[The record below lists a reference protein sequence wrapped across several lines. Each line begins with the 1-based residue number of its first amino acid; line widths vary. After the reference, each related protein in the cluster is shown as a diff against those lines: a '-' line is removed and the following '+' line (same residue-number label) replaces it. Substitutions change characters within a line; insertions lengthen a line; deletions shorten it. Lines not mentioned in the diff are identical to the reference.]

1 MIFKIAWR
9 NIYRNK
15 KRSLITIT
23 SIFAALFLIILM
35 RALQFGF
42 YDKLIETVVESYAG
56 YVEIHADGFWDNQNL
71 DNSMQVDQELLDKIK
86 SVEGVENIVQ
96 RLQTFSLISMGDKTK
111 GAVINGINLSEE
123 QKITDWNKKML
134 SGSFDIKKN
143 EIIIGKGIAEFFNIS
158 ENDTLILYGQGYR
171 GMMAAGKYPVKGII
185 DLKNPDLNKLGVFMT
200 MESARN
206 YVSSDDI
213 STHIIIDKEKYYEE
227 KKIVENLDNVLSDRY
242 EVMTWKETLPEIEQT
257 ITADSAGG
265 LIMAFI
271 LYVIV
276 VFGMFGTVLM
286 MTEER
291 KYEFGVLIS
300 IGMSRARLFGI
311 ILIET
316 VILSMVGVFLA
327 IAVTFPICYY
337 YNINPINMA
346 TLMGEGADQM
356 MQEMGFSPIAPMST
370 SLDIPLSHALVIFL
384 FSLLISIYPAIKI
397 AKLNPVKSMKV

>member
-23 SIFAALFLIILM
+23 SVFAALLLIILM

-56 YVEIHADGFWDNQNL
+56 YVEIHADGFWDNQSL
-71 DNSMQVDQELLDKIK
+71 DNSMQVDQQLLDDIQ

-96 RLQTFSLISMGDKTK
+96 RLQTFSLISVGEKTK
-111 GAVINGINLSEE
+111 GGVINGINLSEE
-123 QKITDWNKKML
+123 QKITDWNKKMV
-134 SGSFDIKKN
+134 SGSFDLSDN
-143 EIIIGKGIAEFFNIS
+143 EIIIAKGIAEFFDIS

-171 GMMAAGKYPVKGII
+171 GMMAAGKYPVKGVI
-185 DLKNPDLNKLGVFMT
+185 DLKNPDLNKIGLFMT
-200 MESARN
+200 MESVRN
-206 YVSSDDI
+206 YVSSDEI
-213 STHIIIDKEKYYEE
+213 STHIIIGKEKYYDEG
-227 KKIVENLDNVLSDRY
+227 KIVEDLSLILSDDY

-300 IGMSRARLFGI
+300 IGMSRIRLFGI
-311 ILIET
+311 ILVET
-316 VILSMVGVFLA
+316 IILSMVGVVLA
-327 IAVTFPICYY
+327 VMVTYPISIY
-337 YNINPINMA
+337 YNINPIDMA
-346 TLMGEGADQM
+346 ILMGDGAVQM
-356 MQEMGFSPIAPMST
+356 IEEMGFSPMIPMSI
-370 SLDIPLSHALVIFL
+370 SWDIPLSHSLVIFI

-397 AKLNPVKSMKV
+397 SKLNPVKSMKI

>member
-1 MIFKIAWR
+1 MILKIAWR

-23 SIFAALFLIILM
+23 SVFAALFLIILM

-56 YVEIHADGFWDNQNL
+56 YVEIHADGFWDNQSL
-71 DNSMQVDQELLDKIK
+71 DNSMQVDQALISDIK
-86 SVEGVENIVQ
+86 SVDGVENIVL

-111 GAVINGINLSEE
+111 GGVINGVNLDEE
-123 QKITDWNKKML
+123 QKITDWNKKMV
-134 SGSFDIKKN
+134 SGSFDLDKN
-143 EIIIGKGIAEFFNIS
+143 EIIIGKGIAEFFRVS

-200 MESARN
+200 METARD
-206 YVSSDDI
+206 YVSSDEV
-213 STHIIIDKEKYYEE
+213 STHIIIDKEKYYKEE
-227 KKIVENLDNVLSDRY
+227 KIVEDLNNVLSEDY
-242 EVMTWKETLPEIEQT
+242 EIMTWKQTLPEIEQT

-300 IGMSRARLFGI
+300 IGMSRLRLFGI
-311 ILIET
+311 ILCET
-316 VILSMVGVFLA
+316 IILSMIGVLLA
-327 IAVTFPICYY
+327 IIVTYPICYY
-337 YNINPINMA
+337 YNLNPIDMA
-346 TLMGEGADQM
+346 ILMGDGADQM
-356 MQEMGFSPIAPMST
+356 IEEMGFSPIAPMSIAW
-370 SLDIPLSHALVIFL
+370 DIPLSHGLIIFI
-384 FSLLISIYPAIKI
+384 FSLLISIYPAFKI
-397 AKLNPVKSMKV
+397 LKLNPVKSMKV

>member
-15 KRSLITIT
+15 KRTLITVT

-42 YDKLIETVVESYAG
+42 YDNIIKTVVESYAG
-56 YVEIHADGFWDNQNL
+56 YVEVHAEGYWDNQSL
-71 DNSMQVDQELLDKIK
+71 DNSMEVDQKLINDIS

-96 RLQTFSLISMGDKTK
+96 RLQTFSLISMGEKTK
-111 GAVINGINLSEE
+111 GGVINGVDISDE
-123 QKITDWNKKML
+123 QKITDWNKKMV
-134 SGSFDIKKN
+134 SGSFDLGEN
-143 EIIIGKGIAEFFNIS
+143 EIIVGKGIAEYFDIR

-171 GMMAAGKYPVKGII
+171 GMMAAGKYSVKGVI
-185 DLKNPDLNKLGVFMT
+185 DLKNPDLNKLGIFMAI
-200 MESARN
+200 ESARN
-206 YVSSDDI
+206 YVSSEEI
-213 STHIIIDKEKYYEE
+213 STHIIIDKEQYYDEE
-227 KKIVENLDNVLSDRY
+227 KIVKDLSQILSKDY
-242 EVMTWKETLPEIEQT
+242 EIMTWKKTLPEIEQT
-257 ITADSAGG
+257 ITADNAGG

-271 LYVIV
+271 LYIIV

-300 IGMSRARLFGI
+300 IGMSRIRLFRI

-316 VILSMVGVFLA
+316 IILSMIGVLLA
-327 IAVTFPICYY
+327 IILTYPISYY
-337 YNINPINMA
+337 FNLNPIDMA
-346 TLMGEGADQM
+346 ALMGEGADQM
-356 MQEMGFSPIAPMST
+356 MEDLGFSPLAPMSI
-370 SLDIPLSHALVIFL
+370 SWNIPLSHALVIFI

-397 AKLNPVKSMKV
+397 LNLNPVKSMKI

>member
-23 SIFAALFLIILM
+23 SVFAALLLIILM
-35 RALQFGF
+35 RALHFGF

-56 YVEIHADGFWDNQNL
+56 YVEIHADGFWDNQSL
-71 DNSMQVDQELLDKIK
+71 DNSMQVDQQLLDDIQ

-96 RLQTFSLISMGDKTK
+96 RLQTFSLISVGEKTK
-111 GAVINGINLSEE
+111 GGVINGINLSEE
-123 QKITDWNKKML
+123 QKITDWNKKMV
-134 SGSFDIKKN
+134 SGSFDLSDN
-143 EIIIGKGIAEFFNIS
+143 EIIIAKGIAEFFGIS

-171 GMMAAGKYPVKGII
+171 GMMAAGKYPVKGVI
-185 DLKNPDLNKLGVFMT
+185 DLKNPDLNKIGLFMT
-200 MESARN
+200 METVRN
-206 YVSSDDI
+206 YVSSDEI
-213 STHIIIDKEKYYEE
+213 STHIIIGKEKYYDEG
-227 KKIVENLDNVLSDRY
+227 KIVEDLGLILSDDY

-300 IGMSRARLFGI
+300 VGMSRIRLFGI
-311 ILIET
+311 ILVET
-316 VILSMVGVFLA
+316 IILSMVGVVLA
-327 IAVTFPICYY
+327 VMVTYPISIY
-337 YNINPINMA
+337 YNINPIDMA
-346 TLMGEGADQM
+346 LLMGDGANQM
-356 MQEMGFSPIAPMST
+356 IEEMGFSPMIPMSI
-370 SLDIPLSHALVIFL
+370 SWDIPLSHSLVIFI

-397 AKLNPVKSMKV
+397 SKLNPVKSMKV

>member
-15 KRSLITIT
+15 KRSLITIS

-56 YVEIHADGFWDNQNL
+56 YVEVHADGFWDNQSL
-71 DNSMQVDQELLDKIK
+71 DNSMEVDQSLLDNIK
-86 SVEGVENIVQ
+86 TVEGVDNIVQ
-96 RLQTFSLISMGDKTK
+96 RLQTFTLISMGNKTK
-111 GAVINGINLSEE
+111 GGVINGINILDE
-123 QKITDWNKKML
+123 QKITDWSKKMV
-134 SGSFDIKKN
+134 SGTFEINDN
-143 EIIIGKGIAEFFNIS
+143 EIIVGKGIAEYFDVK

-171 GMMAAGKYPVKGII
+171 GMMAAGKYPVAGVI
-185 DLKNPDLNKLGVFMT
+185 DLKNPDLNKLGIFMT
-200 MESARN
+200 IESARS

-213 STHIIIDKEKYYEE
+213 STHIIIDKERYYDEI
-227 KKIVENLDNVLSDRY
+227 KIVNDLSETLPEDY
-242 EVMTWKETLPEIEQT
+242 EIMTWKETLPEIEQT

-265 LIMAFI
+265 VIMAFI
-271 LYVIV
+271 LYIIV

-300 IGMSRARLFGI
+300 IGMSRIRLFGI

-316 VILSMVGVFLA
+316 IILSMIGVFIA
-327 IAVTFPICYY
+327 ILITYPITYY
-337 YNINPINMA
+337 YNLNPIDMA

-356 MQEMGFSPIAPMST
+356 MEEMGFSPIAPMSIEW
-370 SLDIPLSHALVIFL
+370 DIPLTHALVIFIS
-384 FSLLISIYPAIKI
+384 SLLISIYPAIKI
-397 AKLNPVKSMKV
+397 SKLNPVKSMKI

>member
-23 SIFAALFLIILM
+23 SIFGALFLIILM

-71 DNSMQVDQELLDKIK
+71 DNSMEVDQSLINDIK

-96 RLQTFSLISMGDKTK
+96 RLQTFSLISMGEKTK
-111 GAVINGINLSEE
+111 GGVINGINISEE
-123 QKITDWNKKML
+123 QKITDWSKKMV
-134 SGSFDIKKN
+134 SGSFDIGDD
-143 EIIIGKGIAEFFNIS
+143 EIIIGKGIAEYFDIK
-158 ENDTLILYGQGYR
+158 EDDTLILYGQGYR

-185 DLKNPDLNKLGVFMT
+185 DLKNPDLNKLGIFMT
-200 MESARN
+200 IESARN
-206 YVSSDDI
+206 YVSSEEI
-213 STHIIIDKEKYYEE
+213 STHIIIDKEKYYKEE
-227 KKIVENLDNVLSDRY
+227 NIVVDLSNVLSKDY
-242 EVMTWKETLPEIEQT
+242 EIMSWKETLPEIEQT

-265 LIMAFI
+265 VIMAFI
-271 LYVIV
+271 LYIIV

-300 IGMSRARLFGI
+300 IGMSRIRLFGI
-311 ILIET
+311 VLIET
-316 VILSMVGVFLA
+316 VILSMIGVVLA
-327 IAVTFPICYY
+327 ILITYPICYY
-337 YNINPINMA
+337 YYLNPIDMA
-346 TLMGEGADQM
+346 DLMGEGADLM
-356 MQEMGFSPIAPMST
+356 MEEMGFSPIAPMSIEW
-370 SLDIPLSHALVIFL
+370 DIPLTHALVIFIS
-384 FSLLISIYPAIKI
+384 SLLISIYPAIKI
-397 AKLNPVKSMKV
+397 SKLNPVKSMKI

>member
-15 KRSLITIT
+15 KRTLITVT

-42 YDKLIETVVESYAG
+42 YDNIIKTVVESYAG
-56 YVEIHADGFWDNQNL
+56 YVEVHAEGYWDNQSL
-71 DNSMQVDQELLDKIK
+71 DNSMEVDQKLINDIS

-96 RLQTFSLISMGDKTK
+96 RIQTFSLISMGEKTK
-111 GAVINGINLSEE
+111 GGVINGVDISDE
-123 QKITDWNKKML
+123 QKITDWNKKMV
-134 SGSFDIKKN
+134 SGSFDLGEN
-143 EIIIGKGIAEFFNIS
+143 EIIVGKGIAEYFDIR

-171 GMMAAGKYPVKGII
+171 GMMAAGKYRVKGVI
-185 DLKNPDLNKLGVFMT
+185 DLKNPDLNKLGIFMAI
-200 MESARN
+200 ESARN
-206 YVSSDDI
+206 YVSSEEI
-213 STHIIIDKEKYYEE
+213 STHIIIDKEQYYDEE
-227 KKIVENLDNVLSDRY
+227 KIVKDLSQILSKDY
-242 EVMTWKETLPEIEQT
+242 EIMTWKKTLPEIEQT
-257 ITADSAGG
+257 ITADNAGG

-271 LYVIV
+271 LYIIV

-300 IGMSRARLFGI
+300 IGMSRIRLFRI

-316 VILSMVGVFLA
+316 IILSMIGVLLA
-327 IAVTFPICYY
+327 IILTYPISYY
-337 YNINPINMA
+337 FNLNPIDMA
-346 TLMGEGADQM
+346 VLMGEGADQM
-356 MQEMGFSPIAPMST
+356 LEDLGFSPLAPMSI
-370 SLDIPLSHALVIFL
+370 SWDIPLSHALVIFI

-397 AKLNPVKSMKV
+397 LNLNPVKSMKI

>member
-15 KRSLITIT
+15 KRTLITVT

-42 YDKLIETVVESYAG
+42 YDNIITTVVESYAG
-56 YVEIHADGFWDNQNL
+56 YVEVHAEGYWDNQSL
-71 DNSMQVDQELLDKIK
+71 DNAMEVDQKLIDDIS

-96 RLQTFSLISMGDKTK
+96 RLQTFSLISMGEKTK
-111 GAVINGINLSEE
+111 GGVINGVDISDE

-134 SGSFDIKKN
+134 SGSFNLGEN
-143 EIIIGKGIAEFFNIS
+143 EIIVGKGIAEYFDIR

-171 GMMAAGKYPVKGII
+171 GMMAAGKYPVKGVI
-185 DLKNPDLNKLGVFMT
+185 DLKNPDLNKLGIFMAI
-200 MESARN
+200 ESARN
-206 YVSSDDI
+206 YVSSEEI
-213 STHIIIDKEKYYEE
+213 STHIIIDKEQYYDEE
-227 KKIVENLDNVLSDRY
+227 KIVKDLSQILSKDY
-242 EVMTWKETLPEIEQT
+242 EIMTWKKTLPEIEQT
-257 ITADSAGG
+257 ITADNAGG

-271 LYVIV
+271 LYIIV

-300 IGMSRARLFGI
+300 IGMSRFRLFGI

-316 VILSMVGVFLA
+316 IILSMIGVFLA
-327 IAVTFPICYY
+327 IILTYPISYY
-337 YNINPINMA
+337 FNLNPIDMA
-346 TLMGEGADQM
+346 ALMGEGADQM
-356 MQEMGFSPIAPMST
+356 LEDLGFSPLAPMSI
-370 SLDIPLSHALVIFL
+370 SWDIDLSHALVIFI

-397 AKLNPVKSMKV
+397 LNLNPVKSMKI

>member
-23 SIFAALFLIILM
+23 SIFGALFLIILM

-71 DNSMQVDQELLDKIK
+71 DNSMEVDQSLINDIK

-96 RLQTFSLISMGDKTK
+96 RLQTFSLISMGEKTK
-111 GAVINGINLSEE
+111 GGVINGINISEE
-123 QKITDWNKKML
+123 QKITDWSKKMV
-134 SGSFDIKKN
+134 SGSFDIGDD
-143 EIIIGKGIAEFFNIS
+143 EIIIGKGIAEYFDIK
-158 ENDTLILYGQGYR
+158 EDDTLILYGQGYR

-185 DLKNPDLNKLGVFMT
+185 DLKNPDLNKLGIFMT
-200 MESARN
+200 IESARN
-206 YVSSDDI
+206 YVSSEEI
-213 STHIIIDKEKYYEE
+213 STHIIIDKEKYYKEE
-227 KKIVENLDNVLSDRY
+227 NIVVDLSNVLSKDY
-242 EVMTWKETLPEIEQT
+242 EIMSWKETLPEIEQT

-265 LIMAFI
+265 VIMAFI
-271 LYVIV
+271 LYIIV

-300 IGMSRARLFGI
+300 IGMSRIRLFGI
-311 ILIET
+311 VLIET
-316 VILSMVGVFLA
+316 VILSMIGVILA
-327 IAVTFPICYY
+327 ILITYPICYY
-337 YNINPINMA
+337 YYLNPIDMA
-346 TLMGEGADQM
+346 DLMGEGADQM
-356 MQEMGFSPIAPMST
+356 MEEMGFSPIAPMSIEWN
-370 SLDIPLSHALVIFL
+370 IPLTHALVIFIS
-384 FSLLISIYPAIKI
+384 SLLISIYPAIKI
-397 AKLNPVKSMKV
+397 SKLNPVKSMKI

>member
-23 SIFAALFLIILM
+23 SVFAALLLIILM

-56 YVEIHADGFWDNQNL
+56 YVEIHADGFWDNQSL
-71 DNSMQVDQELLDKIK
+71 DNSMQVDQQLLDDIQ

-96 RLQTFSLISMGDKTK
+96 RLQTFSLISVGEKTK
-111 GAVINGINLSEE
+111 GGVINGINLSEE
-123 QKITDWNKKML
+123 QKITDWNKKMV
-134 SGSFDIKKN
+134 SGSFDLSDN
-143 EIIIGKGIAEFFNIS
+143 EIIIAKGIAEFFDIS

-185 DLKNPDLNKLGVFMT
+185 DLKNPDLNKIGLFMT
-200 MESARN
+200 MESVRN
-206 YVSSDDI
+206 YVSSDEI
-213 STHIIIDKEKYYEE
+213 STHIIIGKEKYYDEG
-227 KKIVENLDNVLSDRY
+227 KIVEDLGLILSDDY

-300 IGMSRARLFGI
+300 IGMSRIRLFGI
-311 ILIET
+311 ILVET
-316 VILSMVGVFLA
+316 IILSMVGVVLA
-327 IAVTFPICYY
+327 VMVTYPISIY
-337 YNINPINMA
+337 YNINPIDMA
-346 TLMGEGADQM
+346 ILMADGAVQM
-356 MQEMGFSPIAPMST
+356 IEEMGFSPMIPMSI
-370 SLDIPLSHALVIFL
+370 SWDIPLSHSLVIFI

-397 AKLNPVKSMKV
+397 SKLNPVKSMKV

>member
-9 NIYRNK
+9 NIYRNR

-42 YDKLIETVVESYAG
+42 YDNIIKTVVESYAG
-56 YVEIHADGFWDNQNL
+56 YVEVHADGYWDNQSL
-71 DNSMQVDQELLDKIK
+71 DNSMEVDQKLINDIN

-96 RLQTFSLISMGDKTK
+96 RLQTFSLISMGEKTK
-111 GAVINGINLSEE
+111 GGMINGINISDE
-123 QKITDWNKKML
+123 QKITDWNKKMV
-134 SGSFDIKKN
+134 SGSFDLGEN
-143 EIIIGKGIAEFFNIS
+143 EIIVGKGIAEYFDIR

-171 GMMAAGKYPVKGII
+171 GMMAAGKYPVKGVI
-185 DLKNPDLNKLGVFMT
+185 DLKNPDLNKLGIFMT
-200 MESARN
+200 IESARN
-206 YVSSDDI
+206 YVSSEEI
-213 STHIIIDKEKYYEE
+213 STHIIIDKEQYYDEE
-227 KKIVENLDNVLSDRY
+227 KIVKDLSQILSKDY
-242 EVMTWKETLPEIEQT
+242 EIMTWKETLPEIEQT

-271 LYVIV
+271 LYIIV
-276 VFGMFGTVLM
+276 LFGMFGTVLM

-300 IGMSRARLFGI
+300 IGMSRIRLFGI

-316 VILSMVGVFLA
+316 IILSMMGVLLA
-327 IAVTFPICYY
+327 IILTYPISYY
-337 YNINPINMA
+337 FNLNPIDMA
-346 TLMGEGADQM
+346 VLMGEGADQM
-356 MQEMGFSPIAPMST
+356 MEDLGFSPLAPMSI
-370 SLDIPLSHALVIFL
+370 SWDIPLSHALVIFI

-397 AKLNPVKSMKV
+397 LNLNPVKSMKI

>member
-15 KRSLITIT
+15 KRTLITVT

-42 YDKLIETVVESYAG
+42 YDNIITTVVESYAG
-56 YVEIHADGFWDNQNL
+56 YVEVHAEGYWDNQSL
-71 DNSMQVDQELLDKIK
+71 DNAMEVDQKLIDDIS

-96 RLQTFSLISMGDKTK
+96 RLQTFSLISMGEKTK
-111 GAVINGINLSEE
+111 GGVINGVDISDE

-134 SGSFDIKKN
+134 SGSFDLGEN
-143 EIIIGKGIAEFFNIS
+143 EIIVGKGIAEYFDIR

-171 GMMAAGKYPVKGII
+171 GMMAAGKYPVKGVI
-185 DLKNPDLNKLGVFMT
+185 DLKNPDLNKLGIFMAI
-200 MESARN
+200 ESARN
-206 YVSSDDI
+206 YVSSEEI
-213 STHIIIDKEKYYEE
+213 STHIIIDKEQYYDEE
-227 KKIVENLDNVLSDRY
+227 KIVKDLSQILSEDY
-242 EVMTWKETLPEIEQT
+242 EIMTWKKTLPEIEQT
-257 ITADSAGG
+257 ITADNAGG

-271 LYVIV
+271 LYIIV

-300 IGMSRARLFGI
+300 IGMSRVRLFGI

-316 VILSMVGVFLA
+316 IILSMIGVFLA
-327 IAVTFPICYY
+327 IILTYPISYY
-337 YNINPINMA
+337 FNLNPIDMA
-346 TLMGEGADQM
+346 VLMGEGADQM
-356 MQEMGFSPIAPMST
+356 LEDLGFSPLAPMSI
-370 SLDIPLSHALVIFL
+370 SWDIPLSHALVIFI

-397 AKLNPVKSMKV
+397 LNLNPVKSMKI

>member
-23 SIFAALFLIILM
+23 SVFAALLLIILM

-56 YVEIHADGFWDNQNL
+56 YVEIHADGFWDNQSL
-71 DNSMQVDQELLDKIK
+71 DNSMQVDQQLLDDIQ

-96 RLQTFSLISMGDKTK
+96 RLQTFSLISVGEKTK
-111 GAVINGINLSEE
+111 GGVINGINLSEE
-123 QKITDWNKKML
+123 QKITDWNKKMV
-134 SGSFDIKKN
+134 SGSFDLSDN
-143 EIIIGKGIAEFFNIS
+143 EIIIAKGIAEFFGIS

-171 GMMAAGKYPVKGII
+171 GMMAAGKYPVKGVI
-185 DLKNPDLNKLGVFMT
+185 DLKNPDLNKIGLFMT
-200 MESARN
+200 MESVRN
-206 YVSSDDI
+206 YVSSDEI
-213 STHIIIDKEKYYEE
+213 STHIIIGKEKYYDEG
-227 KKIVENLDNVLSDRY
+227 KIVEDLGLILSDDY

-300 IGMSRARLFGI
+300 IGMSRIRLFGI
-311 ILIET
+311 ILVET
-316 VILSMVGVFLA
+316 IILSMVGVVLA
-327 IAVTFPICYY
+327 VMVTYPISIY
-337 YNINPINMA
+337 YNINPIDMA
-346 TLMGEGADQM
+346 ILMGDGAVQM
-356 MQEMGFSPIAPMST
+356 IEEMGFSPMIPMSI
-370 SLDIPLSHALVIFL
+370 SWDIPLSHSLVIFI

-397 AKLNPVKSMKV
+397 SKLNPVKSMKV

>member
-23 SIFAALFLIILM
+23 SVFAALLLIILM

-56 YVEIHADGFWDNQNL
+56 YVEIHADGFWDNQSL
-71 DNSMQVDQELLDKIK
+71 DNSMQVDQQLLDDIQ

-96 RLQTFSLISMGDKTK
+96 RLQTFSLISVGEKTK
-111 GAVINGINLSEE
+111 GGVINGINLSEE
-123 QKITDWNKKML
+123 QKITDWNKKMV
-134 SGSFDIKKN
+134 SGSFDLSDN
-143 EIIIGKGIAEFFNIS
+143 EIIIAKGIAEFFDIS

-171 GMMAAGKYPVKGII
+171 GMMAAGKYPVKGVI
-185 DLKNPDLNKLGVFMT
+185 DLKNPDLNKIGLFMT
-200 MESARN
+200 MESVRN
-206 YVSSDDI
+206 YVSSDEI
-213 STHIIIDKEKYYEE
+213 STHIIIGKEKYYDEG
-227 KKIVENLDNVLSDRY
+227 KIVEDLDLILSDDY

-286 MTEER
+286 N
-291 KYEFGVLIS
+291 GLIGRWLIVVFIVCCLVVC
-300 IGMSRARLFGI
+300 IG
-311 ILIET
+311 
-316 VILSMVGVFLA
+316 
-327 IAVTFPICYY
+327 C
-337 YNINPINMA
+337 
-346 TLMGEGADQM
+346 
-356 MQEMGFSPIAPMST
+356 
-370 SLDIPLSHALVIFL
+370 
-384 FSLLISIYPAIKI
+384 
-397 AKLNPVKSMKV
+397 

>member
-23 SIFAALFLIILM
+23 SVFAALLLIILM

-56 YVEIHADGFWDNQNL
+56 YVEIHADGFWDNQSL
-71 DNSMQVDQELLDKIK
+71 DNSMQVDQQLLDDIQ

-96 RLQTFSLISMGDKTK
+96 RLQTFSLISVGEKTK
-111 GAVINGINLSEE
+111 GGVINGINLSEE
-123 QKITDWNKKML
+123 QKITDWNKKMV
-134 SGSFDIKKN
+134 SGSFDLSDN
-143 EIIIGKGIAEFFNIS
+143 EIIIAKGIAEFFDIS

-171 GMMAAGKYPVKGII
+171 GMMAAGKYPVKGVI
-185 DLKNPDLNKLGVFMT
+185 DLKNPDLNKIGLFMT
-200 MESARN
+200 MESVRN
-206 YVSSDDI
+206 YVSSDEI
-213 STHIIIDKEKYYEE
+213 STHIIIDKEKYYNEG
-227 KKIVENLDNVLSDRY
+227 KIVEDLGLILSDDY

-300 IGMSRARLFGI
+300 IGMSRIRLFGI
-311 ILIET
+311 ILVET
-316 VILSMVGVFLA
+316 IILSMVGVVLA
-327 IAVTFPICYY
+327 VMVTYPISIY
-337 YNINPINMA
+337 YNINPIDMA
-346 TLMGEGADQM
+346 ILMGDGAVQM
-356 MQEMGFSPIAPMST
+356 IEEMGFSPMIPMSI
-370 SLDIPLSHALVIFL
+370 SWDIPLSHSLVIFI

-397 AKLNPVKSMKV
+397 SKLNPVKSMKV

>member
-15 KRSLITIT
+15 KRTLITVT

-42 YDKLIETVVESYAG
+42 YENIIKTVVESYAG
-56 YVEIHADGFWDNQNL
+56 YVEVHADGYWDNQSL
-71 DNSMQVDQELLDKIK
+71 DNSMEVDQKLINDIS

-96 RLQTFSLISMGDKTK
+96 RLQTFSLISMGEKTK
-111 GAVINGINLSEE
+111 GGVINGVDISDE
-123 QKITDWNKKML
+123 QKITDWNKKMV
-134 SGSFDIKKN
+134 SGSFDLGEN
-143 EIIIGKGIAEFFNIS
+143 EIIVGKGIAEYFDIR

-171 GMMAAGKYPVKGII
+171 GMMAAGKYSVKGVI
-185 DLKNPDLNKLGVFMT
+185 DLKNPDLNKLGIFMAI
-200 MESARN
+200 ESARN
-206 YVSSDDI
+206 YVSSEEI
-213 STHIIIDKEKYYEE
+213 STHIIIDKEQYYDEE
-227 KKIVENLDNVLSDRY
+227 KIVKDLSQILSKDY
-242 EVMTWKETLPEIEQT
+242 EIMTWKKTLPEIEQT
-257 ITADSAGG
+257 ITADNAGG

-271 LYVIV
+271 LYIIV

-300 IGMSRARLFGI
+300 IGMSRIRLFRI

-316 VILSMVGVFLA
+316 IILSMIGVLLA
-327 IAVTFPICYY
+327 IILTYPISYY
-337 YNINPINMA
+337 FNLNPIDMA
-346 TLMGEGADQM
+346 VLMGEGADQM
-356 MQEMGFSPIAPMST
+356 MEDLGFSPLAPMSI
-370 SLDIPLSHALVIFL
+370 SWDIPLSHALVIFI

-397 AKLNPVKSMKV
+397 LNLNPVKSMKI

>member
-15 KRSLITIT
+15 KRTLITVT

-42 YDKLIETVVESYAG
+42 YDNIIKTVVESYAG
-56 YVEIHADGFWDNQNL
+56 YVEVHAEGYWDNQSL
-71 DNSMQVDQELLDKIK
+71 DNSMEVDQKLINDIS

-96 RLQTFSLISMGDKTK
+96 RLQTFSLISMGEKTK
-111 GAVINGINLSEE
+111 GGVINGVDISDE
-123 QKITDWNKKML
+123 QKITDWNKKMV
-134 SGSFDIKKN
+134 SGSFDLGEN
-143 EIIIGKGIAEFFNIS
+143 EIIVGKGIAEYFDIR

-171 GMMAAGKYPVKGII
+171 GMMAAGKYPVKGVI
-185 DLKNPDLNKLGVFMT
+185 DLKNPDLNKLGIFMT
-200 MESARN
+200 IESARN
-206 YVSSDDI
+206 YVSSEEI
-213 STHIIIDKEKYYEE
+213 STHIIIDKEQYYDEE
-227 KKIVENLDNVLSDRY
+227 KIVKDLSQILSKDY
-242 EVMTWKETLPEIEQT
+242 EIMTWKKTLPEIEQT

-271 LYVIV
+271 LYIIV

-300 IGMSRARLFGI
+300 IGMSRIRLFRI

-316 VILSMVGVFLA
+316 IILSMIGVLLA
-327 IAVTFPICYY
+327 IILTYPISYY
-337 YNINPINMA
+337 FNLNPIDMA
-346 TLMGEGADQM
+346 VLMGEGADQM
-356 MQEMGFSPIAPMST
+356 LEDLGFSPLAPMSI
-370 SLDIPLSHALVIFL
+370 SWDIPLSHALVIFI

-397 AKLNPVKSMKV
+397 LNLNPVKSMKI

>member
-23 SIFAALFLIILM
+23 SVFAALLLIILM

-56 YVEIHADGFWDNQNL
+56 YVEIHADGFWDNQSL
-71 DNSMQVDQELLDKIK
+71 DNSMQVDQQLLDDIQ

-96 RLQTFSLISMGDKTK
+96 RLQTFSLISVGEKTK
-111 GAVINGINLSEE
+111 GGVINGINLSEE
-123 QKITDWNKKML
+123 QKITDWNKKMV
-134 SGSFDIKKN
+134 SGSFDLRHN
-143 EIIIGKGIAEFFNIS
+143 EIIIAKGIAEFFDIS

-171 GMMAAGKYPVKGII
+171 GMMAAGKYPVKGVI
-185 DLKNPDLNKLGVFMT
+185 DLKNPDLNKIGLFMT
-200 MESARN
+200 MESVRN
-206 YVSSDDI
+206 YVSSDEI
-213 STHIIIDKEKYYEE
+213 STHIIIGKEKYYDEG
-227 KKIVENLDNVLSDRY
+227 KIVEDLGLILSDDY

-300 IGMSRARLFGI
+300 IGMSRIRLFGI
-311 ILIET
+311 ILVET
-316 VILSMVGVFLA
+316 IILSMVGVVLA
-327 IAVTFPICYY
+327 VMVTYPISIY
-337 YNINPINMA
+337 YNINPIDMA
-346 TLMGEGADQM
+346 ILMGDGAVQM
-356 MQEMGFSPIAPMST
+356 IEEMGFSPMIPMSI
-370 SLDIPLSHALVIFL
+370 SWDIPLSHSLVIFI

-397 AKLNPVKSMKV
+397 SKLNPVKSMKI

>member
-23 SIFAALFLIILM
+23 SVFAALLLIILM

-56 YVEIHADGFWDNQNL
+56 YVEIHADGFWDNQSL
-71 DNSMQVDQELLDKIK
+71 DNSMQVDQQLLDDIQ

-96 RLQTFSLISMGDKTK
+96 RLQTFSLISVGEKTK
-111 GAVINGINLSEE
+111 GGVINGINLSEE
-123 QKITDWNKKML
+123 QKITDWNKKMV
-134 SGSFDIKKN
+134 SGSFNLSDN
-143 EIIIGKGIAEFFNIS
+143 EIIIAKGIAEFFDIS

-185 DLKNPDLNKLGVFMT
+185 DLKNPDLNKIGLFMT
-200 MESARN
+200 MESVRN
-206 YVSSDDI
+206 YVSSDEI
-213 STHIIIDKEKYYEE
+213 STHIIIDKEKYYNED
-227 KKIVENLDNVLSDRY
+227 KIVEDLGLILSDDY

-300 IGMSRARLFGI
+300 IGMSRIRLFGI
-311 ILIET
+311 ILVET
-316 VILSMVGVFLA
+316 IILSMVGVVLA
-327 IAVTFPICYY
+327 VMVTYPISIY
-337 YNINPINMA
+337 YNINPIDMA
-346 TLMGEGADQM
+346 ILMGDGAVQM
-356 MQEMGFSPIAPMST
+356 IEEMGFSPMIPMSI
-370 SLDIPLSHALVIFL
+370 SWDIPLSHSLVIFI

-397 AKLNPVKSMKV
+397 SKLNPVKSMKV

>member
-23 SIFAALFLIILM
+23 SVFAALLLIILM

-56 YVEIHADGFWDNQNL
+56 YVEIHADGFWDNQSL
-71 DNSMQVDQELLDKIK
+71 DNSMQVDQQLLDDIQ
-86 SVEGVENIVQ
+86 SVKGVENIVQ
-96 RLQTFSLISMGDKTK
+96 RLQTFSLISLGEKTK
-111 GAVINGINLSEE
+111 GGVINGINLSEE
-123 QKITDWNKKML
+123 QKITDWNKKMV
-134 SGSFDIKKN
+134 SGSFDLSDN
-143 EIIIGKGIAEFFNIS
+143 EIIIAKGIAEFFGIS

-171 GMMAAGKYPVKGII
+171 GMMAAGKYPVKGVI
-185 DLKNPDLNKLGVFMT
+185 DLKNPDLNKIGLFMT
-200 MESARN
+200 MESVRN
-206 YVSSDDI
+206 YISSDEI
-213 STHIIIDKEKYYEE
+213 STHIIIGKEKYYDEG
-227 KKIVENLDNVLSDRY
+227 KIVEDLALILSDDY

-300 IGMSRARLFGI
+300 IGMSRIRLFGI
-311 ILIET
+311 ILVET
-316 VILSMVGVFLA
+316 IILSMVGVVLA
-327 IAVTFPICYY
+327 VMVTYPISIY
-337 YNINPINMA
+337 YNINPIDMA
-346 TLMGEGADQM
+346 ILMGDGAVQM
-356 MQEMGFSPIAPMST
+356 IEEMGFSPMIPMSI
-370 SLDIPLSHALVIFL
+370 SWDIPLSHSLVIFI

-397 AKLNPVKSMKV
+397 SKLNPVKSMKI